1 VIIRRRPEFSV
12 PLQGRGIVFDYE
24 PCKRFTLNV
33 KEPRSVDTP
42 RINSAAFVLTAISG
56 SVIFSLIID

>member
-1 VIIRRRPEFSV
+1 M
-12 PLQGRGIVFDYE
+12 PLQERGIVFDYE
-24 PCKRFTLNV
+24 PCKRFMLNV

-56 SVIFSLIID
+56 SVLFGLIIE

>member
-1 VIIRRRPEFSV
+1 M